1 MPKDFGNEDYQPM
14 TRADALKQEQSLRK
28 TMVKAMQLPMVTDR
42 TGATKP
48 LYKTVSKSDIA
59 ALEKAKAETP
69 DQIPEELAKFD
80 GLKAGDAL
88 PIEYGS
94 DLAKASLTT
103 AGGLVTYD
111 LRDPS
116 LHLVPW
122 LSPIRDMLPRV
133 DKSSK
138 AGTTAHWKSIFATS
152 IVQTSYQADPWINEG
167 ARAPLFTF
175 SASDESAAYVS
186 IGIDGSVTYE
196 AVSAAVGLEDA
207 NATARFFALESLM
220 TREEDAILGGNNSLK
235 LGTVGTVTVG
245 EVAFGGLGTLPGSPT
260 TYYVQCVALT
270 YSGFRN
276 SSVTGGVATQKA
288 ITTPDG
294 KVMGVNGGS
303 SDISALS
310 SGQAITLGQALTA
323 SVAAIN
329 GAFAYAWYVGTTNT
343 AGTGKLQAI
352 TTIPSLVQSVPLLST
367 TQLASVITLDL
378 SVNDGTTGGLT
389 GAVTAYDGFLVQ
401 CLNAA
406 GAFTA
411 GTGLY
416 ANTNAYAI
424 NLLGATLTASG
435 VGGVVE
441 IDNMLQYM
449 WNTFRVSVT
458 ILWVNAQELKN
469 ITKKVLSTASA
480 PLVRYDV
487 NADGEHYDLT
497 ASGTV
502 SNYFNP
508 YLPGGGRRI
517 PIMVHPTLPP
527 GTIFAYSESLP
538 AYFKTNSTPTV
549 AEMLCRRDYYSRDW
563 ADVTREYQ
571 FGVYCE
577 QVLAVYAPFCMG
589 LITGIAN
596 G

>member
-1 MPKDFGNEDYQPM
+1 MPRDFGNNGDDLYKM
-14 TRADALKQEQSLRK
+14 SRADILKQSQALKD
-28 TMVKAMQLPMVTDR
+28 TMLKAMSIPYDA
-42 TGATKP
+42 TGKRCLA
-48 LYKTVSKSDIA
+48 KTVTQADIDALA
-59 ALEKAKAETP
+59 AAKQAGTASAEM
-69 DQIPEELAKFD
+69 LKMD
-80 GLKAGDAL
+80 GLKVGEHIPESWEL
-88 PIEYGS
+88 R
-94 DLAKASLTT
+94 KASLTT

-133 DKSSK
+133 DKSAK

-175 SASDESAAYVS
+175 SASDESAAYIS
-186 IGIDGSVTYE
+186 MGIDGSVTYE

-220 TREEDAILGGNNSLK
+220 TREEDAIIGGNESLK
-235 LGTVGTVTVG
+235 LGTVGTVTVS
-245 EVAFGGLGTLPGSPT
+245 ATANTASSLPTT
-260 TYYVQCVALT
+260 TYYVQCVALS
-270 YSGFRN
+270 YAGYRN
-276 SSVTGGVATQKA
+276 SSVTGGVATQKS

-303 SDISALS
+303 SMISNLS
-310 SGQAITLGQALTA
+310 SGQATTVSTTQLTA
-323 SVAAIN
+323 TVAAIN
-329 GAFAYAWYVGTTNT
+329 GAFAYAWYVGTTNS

-352 TTIPSLVQSVPLLST
+352 TTTNVLNLAVPLLTT

-401 CLNAA
+401 ALNAA

-411 GTGLY
+411 GTGTY

-424 NLLGATLTASG
+424 NLLNATLTASG

-441 IDNMLQYM
+441 IDTMLQYM

-458 ILWVNAQELKN
+458 VLWVNAQELKS
-469 ITKKVLSTASA
+469 ITAKVLSTASA
-480 PLVRYDV
+480 PLVRYEV
-487 NADGEHYDLT
+487 SSDGEHYDLT

-527 GTIFAYSESLP
+527 GTILAYSETLP
-538 AYFKTNSTPTV
+538 PYFKTNSTPTV

-577 QVLAVYAPFCMG
+577 SVLAVYAPFCLG
-589 LITGIAN
+589 VITGIKA